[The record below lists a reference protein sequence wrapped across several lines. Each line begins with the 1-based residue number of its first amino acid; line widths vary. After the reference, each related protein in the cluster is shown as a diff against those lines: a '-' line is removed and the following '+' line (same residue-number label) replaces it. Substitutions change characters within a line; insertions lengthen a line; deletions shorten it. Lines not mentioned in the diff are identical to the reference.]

1 MRLLRTIA
9 LAVTAAT
16 LTALLAGCATTVAL
30 EPAEDAGN
38 TACADLIVRL
48 PGTVDGEKR
57 RWTDAQAT
65 GAWGDPTA
73 VILACG
79 VTPPGPT
86 EARCITLGGVD
97 WVVDE
102 SRAPQ
107 YLVTSYGRT
116 PAVEVLIDNEVVS
129 SNAVLELLGP
139 LVAGWST
146 LESAC
151 VETSELLPDEG

>member
-1 MRLLRTIA
+1 MLS
-9 LAVTAAT
+9 
-16 LTALLAGCATTVAL
+16 GCATTVAL
-30 EPAEDAGN
+30 EPTDDAGN
-38 TACADLIVRL
+38 PACADLVVRL
-48 PGTVDGEKR
+48 PDTVDGEKR

-79 VTPPGPT
+79 ATPPGPT

-102 SRAPQ
+102 SQAPK

-129 SNAVLELLGP
+129 SNSVLELLGP
-139 LVAGWST
+139 LVAGWTT

-151 VETSELLPDEG
+151 VDTGDVLPDSTTG